1 MIYFDSDYM
10 AGAHPEVLKRLVET
24 NTEQTVGYGCDDY
37 TKRAVELIREAC
49 GLPEARVQLL
59 VGGTQTNATLIDAL
73 LARHEG
79 VLAAETGHIAVHE
92 AGAVVQEAYYEK
104 SKWIVCWIT
113 VYYCRFTLC
122 LYGIGYF

>member
-24 NTEQTVGYGCDDY
+24 NTEQTVGYGCDHY
-37 TKRAVELIREAC
+37 TKRAVALIQQAC

-92 AGAVVQEAYYEK
+92 SGAVEASGHK
-104 SKWIVCWIT
+104 VL
-113 VYYCRFTLC
+113 TLPHHDGKVAAEEVAH
-122 LYGIGYF
+122 YIEEF